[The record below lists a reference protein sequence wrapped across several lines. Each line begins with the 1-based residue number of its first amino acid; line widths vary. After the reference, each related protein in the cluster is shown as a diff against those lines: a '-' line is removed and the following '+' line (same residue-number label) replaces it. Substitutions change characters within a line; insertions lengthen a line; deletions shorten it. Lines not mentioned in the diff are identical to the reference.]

1 MDNVKRERERSA
13 TAAVQDKGV
22 KEREREKSILLK
34 GLQAFSNLQRG
45 ERGDKQGHRS
55 RRANDKKCVNT
66 PGLP

>member
-1 MDNVKRERERSA
+1 VKRERERERERSA

-22 KEREREKSILLK
+22 KERERSLLLK

-45 ERGDKQGHRS
+45 DRGDKQGQRS
-55 RRANDKKCVNT
+55 RRANEKKCVNT